1 LGTQTKALNEPM
13 HGSSAWT
20 QGVKSMQVVVRYVRD
35 DAGDAGL
42 QLEYIVER
50 AANAFWEL

>member
-1 LGTQTKALNEPM
+1 M

-20 QGVKSMQVVVRYVRD
+20 QGVKSVQVVVRD